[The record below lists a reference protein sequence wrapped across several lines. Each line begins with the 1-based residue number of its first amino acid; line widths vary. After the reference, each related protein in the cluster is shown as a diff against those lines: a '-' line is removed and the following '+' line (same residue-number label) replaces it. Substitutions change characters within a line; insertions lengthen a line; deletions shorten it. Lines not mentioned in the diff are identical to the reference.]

1 MRRSGHAERN
11 KDGTWQVPPDY
22 LKRARVFERKNSA
35 GKPIQIELNSRL
47 TLRKATEV
55 IGRTW
60 LDEELAFANSA
71 ASREGFGNDVEKAKI
86 NRMAFLKNQQLL
98 GKSGDVS
105 KETLSELESLDLKS
119 AGEALSKEMDKPYV
133 DAPTKGSLSGT
144 FKKTIERPS
153 GKYAVIEKSK
163 EFTLVPWRETMDRN
177 LGRTLKGTIGRQT
190 ISWALSKGRDIS

>member
-1 MRRSGHAERN
+1 
-11 KDGTWQVPPDY
+11 VPPDY

-35 GKPIQIELNSRL
+35 GKPVQIDLTSRL
-47 TLRKATEV
+47 PLNKSTEV

-60 LDEELAFANSA
+60 LDEELASAANSA

-98 GKSGDVS
+98 GKSGDVTQG
-105 KETLSELESLDLKS
+105 TLSELESLDLKS
-119 AGEALSKEMDKPYV
+119 AGEALSKELDKLYV
-133 DAPTKGSLSGT
+133 EAPTKGSLSGT
-144 FKKTIERPS
+144 FRNTVERPS

-190 ISWALSKGRDIS
+190 ISWTISKGRDIS